1 MLLEEMSWD
10 IVEKKLET
18 VKTIIV
24 PYGSCE
30 AHGFHAPLFT
40 DTKIAFEIA
49 TKAAEELN
57 IFLAPVIPY
66 GICRTTRNFSGTLS
80 LSFNSLKLMT
90 YDLLKELG
98 ETGFEKII
106 LFTAHCGKSQLI
118 ALREAGFSFTKE
130 VGMSAIFLV
139 SAADLVDELIKAI
152 TESPLYHADELETS
166 LMLFLTPSLVNMNKA
181 IKEVPKIPK
190 YLVKTT
196 GRPWM
201 RSSVLGDATKATYEK
216 GEKIFNMLVEN
227 LIQIIKA
234 F

>member
-10 IVEKKLET
+10 DVEEQLKT

-24 PYGSCE
+24 PFGSCE

-49 TKAAEELN
+49 KNTAEELN
-57 IFLAPVIPY
+57 IFLAPSVSY
-66 GICRTTRNFSGTLS
+66 GICRTTRGFSGTLS

-90 YDLLKELG
+90 YDLLKEL
-98 ETGFEKII
+98 EVTGFEKII
-106 LFTAHCGKSQLI
+106 LFTGHCGKSQLI
-118 ALREAGFSFTKE
+118 ALREAGFLYAKKAGKCS
-130 VGMSAIFLV
+130 IFLV
-139 SAADLVDELIKAI
+139 SAADLVDERI
-152 TESPLYHADELETS
+152 TKLVESPLYHADELETS
-166 LMLFLTPSLVNMNKA
+166 LMLFLTPSLVKMNKA
-181 IKEVPKIPK
+181 IKESPKIPK
-190 YLVKTT
+190 YLIKTT

-201 RSSVLGDATKATYEK
+201 KSSVLGDATKATYEK

-227 LIQIIKA
+227 LIKIIKT

>member
-57 IFLAPVIPY
+57 IFLAPAIPY

-118 ALREAGFSFTKE
+118 ALREAGFLFTKE
-130 VGMSAIFLV
+130 VGMSEIF
-139 SAADLVDELIKAI
+139 
-152 TESPLYHADELETS
+152 T
-166 LMLFLTPSLVNMNKA
+166 
-181 IKEVPKIPK
+181 
-190 YLVKTT
+190 
-196 GRPWM
+196 
-201 RSSVLGDATKATYEK
+201 
-216 GEKIFNMLVEN
+216 
-227 LIQIIKA
+227 
-234 F
+234 